1 MTHPTPSAASSAAAL
16 SATSSRRARLKNA
29 TRDIHERLDK
39 RIMDFQPFAD
49 RERYTAFLQT
59 QYALHRDVQALFVDP
74 ALNALLPQLAERSR
88 LALIEQDLHDLG
100 AAPPSDQP
108 APSFTFAAQHHV
120 PTALGW
126 LYTVEGS
133 NIGAAFLLKAAGRL
147 GLDGRLGA
155 RHLAPHAD
163 GRAAHWRDF
172 IAQLDDVHLSPE
184 EENHVDAGARAAFAA
199 ALTHVER
206 HCTAS
211 RQAGR

>member
-1 MTHPTPSAASSAAAL
+1 MG
-16 SATSSRRARLKNA
+16 
-29 TRDIHERLDK
+29 
-39 RIMDFQPFAD
+39 FQPFAD
-49 RERYTAFLQT
+49 RERYKAFLQT

-74 ALNALLPQLAERSR
+74 ALNELLPQLAERSR

-108 APSFTFAAQHHV
+108 PPSFTFAAQHHA

-133 NIGAAFLLKAAGRL
+133 NIGAAFLLKAAARL

-155 RHLAPHAD
+155 RHLAPHPD

-172 IAQLDDVHLSPE
+172 IAQLDEVQLAPE
-184 EENHVDAGARAAFAA
+184 EEAHVDAGARAAFAA

-206 HCTAS
+206 HCTTTS
-211 RQAGR
+211 RQADR